1 MNAIKFR
8 LTAACV
14 FRAIALVTLLLAA
27 SGSFA
32 AIPKNTKNP
41 KSIRVVMD
49 DNYPPYVFKD
59 DNGQLKGITID
70 QWGLWEKKTGI
81 HVEVSGMDWGEAQ
94 RRMQAGE
101 FDVIDTI
108 FRNEK
113 RESIYDFTK
122 PYARL
127 DVPLFFHED
136 ISGIRGPADLKGFL
150 VAVKAGDN
158 SIDILKK
165 HGVTNITEYPSYEK
179 LIEAA
184 RDGKVK
190 VFTVDRPPALY
201 FLNRM
206 GIQSRFRETAPL
218 YSGEFHR
225 AVLKGRSDLL
235 ATVEKGF
242 ADITPAEYHAI
253 EKNWMGTPISA
264 SPYFRYV
271 GYTAAV
277 IAVFVAGLL
286 TWLGLLKRAVAIKTR
301 KLQENEERLS
311 LALNASNS
319 GIWDWNVKTG
329 KVYFDANYFKL
340 AGYEPD
346 EFPHAYEEWERRVH
360 PDDVDQA
367 KEAIEAYLTGKSGIY
382 SGEFRFKTKDGSWMW
397 ILGQGKLFE
406 YDEQGNPVRF
416 TGTHTD
422 ITDRKRVEQER
433 LHLEQQLLHTQKL
446 ESLGV
451 LAGGIAHDFNNIL
464 TSIVGN
470 ADLALMRLSKE
481 SPALENLHRI
491 EKAAAQAADLAR
503 QMLAYSGKGK
513 FVVESL
519 DLGRLLEEMLHL
531 LEVSISKKALL
542 CLNPAPDLPA
552 VEGDAAQLRQII
564 MNLVINASEA
574 IGGKDGVITITTG
587 CMDCDKNYLQGVRL
601 DENIKEGPYVYL
613 EITDTGCGMD
623 KNTLGKIFDPF
634 FTTKFTGRGLGMAA
648 VLGIIRGHKGAIT
661 VHSEPGKGTTFK
673 ILLPS
678 SGKPVEISDG
688 KSSKEEWKGAG
699 KVLLVD
705 DEEAVRGIGKEMLL
719 ELGFETITANNG
731 LEAMQIFKQ
740 TPDIAFVI
748 LDLTMP
754 HMDGE
759 QCFRELKQLKPDV
772 KVIMSSGFSEHEVTQ
787 KFDGK
792 GLAGFIQKPYT
803 FSVLRNAILP
813 LFSENIL

>member
-1 MNAIKFR
+1 MNAIKSR
-8 LTAACV
+8 VTAACI

-32 AIPKNTKNP
+32 AIPENTNSP

-49 DNYPPYVFKD
+49 DNYPPYVFKA

-136 ISGIRGPADLKGFL
+136 ISGIRGPDDLKGFL

-242 ADITPAEYHAI
+242 ADITPAEYLAI
-253 EKNWMGTPISA
+253 EKNWMGTPVSA

-286 TWLGLLKRAVAIKTR
+286 TWLGLLRRAVAIKTR
-301 KLQENEERLS
+301 ELMENEERLS

-329 KVYFDANYFKL
+329 KAYFDANYFKL

-346 EFPHAYEEWERRVH
+346 EFPHAYEEWEKRVH

-367 KEAIEAYLTGKSGIY
+367 KEAIEAYLTGKSEYIPAS
-382 SGEFRFKTKDGSWMW
+382 SG
-397 ILGQGKLFE
+397 
-406 YDEQGNPVRF
+406 
-416 TGTHTD
+416 
-422 ITDRKRVEQER
+422 
-433 LHLEQQLLHTQKL
+433 
-446 ESLGV
+446 
-451 LAGGIAHDFNNIL
+451 
-464 TSIVGN
+464 
-470 ADLALMRLSKE
+470 SK
-481 SPALENLHRI
+481 P
-491 EKAAAQAADLAR
+491 K
-503 QMLAYSGKGK
+503 M
-513 FVVESL
+513 V
-519 DLGRLLEEMLHL
+519 
-531 LEVSISKKALL
+531 
-542 CLNPAPDLPA
+542 P
-552 VEGDAAQLRQII
+552 
-564 MNLVINASEA
+564 
-574 IGGKDGVITITTG
+574 
-587 CMDCDKNYLQGVRL
+587 
-601 DENIKEGPYVYL
+601 
-613 EITDTGCGMD
+613 GCG
-623 KNTLGKIFDPF
+623 FS
-634 FTTKFTGRGLGMAA
+634 GRGNCLSMMN
-648 VLGIIRGHKGAIT
+648 R
-661 VHSEPGKGTTFK
+661 
-673 ILLPS
+673 
-678 SGKPVEISDG
+678 EIPFDLRAHTPTSP
-688 KSSKEEWKGAG
+688 
-699 KVLLVD
+699 
-705 DEEAVRGIGKEMLL
+705 
-719 ELGFETITANNG
+719 TANVSSRSASI
-731 LEAMQIFKQ
+731 LSSSFC
-740 TPDIAFVI
+740 TPRSWRA
-748 LDLTMP
+748 
-754 HMDGE
+754 
-759 QCFRELKQLKPDV
+759 
-772 KVIMSSGFSEHEVTQ
+772 SGCWPAASPT
-787 KFDGK
+787 
-792 GLAGFIQKPYT
+792 T
-803 FSVLRNAILP
+803 STT
-813 LFSENIL
+813 S